1 MTAIFIAAVGV
12 LALLIGVAAGWY
24 LGRRRAASAF
34 SDLTRSATPVES
46 DVAPLL
52 HPSSARVP
60 RMTRATL
67 LDLIIDGGETGVA
80 VVDDVR
86 DVVFF
91 NDRANALGM
100 VRDHLL
106 DDDVWDYA
114 RYTLESG
121 DTSRFTFVP
130 PQGIGAFVSTGRGPG
145 RKIQSVSCVTERISD
160 GDERY
165 TVIYGQ
171 DDSEH
176 MRVEQTRR
184 DFVANVSHE
193 LKTPVAAIGLLAEAL
208 MESADDPYSVEHFGE
223 RVRIEALRMGNMVS
237 ELIALSR
244 LQGAEKLPDLEDVE
258 VDVLIDEVIDRAQIN
273 AEAAGIKLTTDED
286 SDLHVDGDHTLLL
299 TALNNLVANAIAYS
313 PSGTA
318 VSVSRRVVTI
328 DNRQMVAIAV
338 TDRGIGI
345 APQHQQRVFERF
357 FRVDKA
363 RSRATGGTGLGLAIV
378 KHVAVNHGGSIDLW
392 SKPGTGSTFT
402 LTIPLATRTTSR
414 APELSTATSAEPT
427 TQTVVTEERELS
439 R

>member
-1 MTAIFIAAVGV
+1 
-12 LALLIGVAAGWY
+12 
-24 LGRRRAASAF
+24 
-34 SDLTRSATPVES
+34 
-46 DVAPLL
+46 
-52 HPSSARVP
+52 
-60 RMTRATL
+60 
-67 LDLIIDGGETGVA
+67 
-80 VVDDVR
+80 
-86 DVVFF
+86 
-91 NDRANALGM
+91 
-100 VRDHLL
+100 
-106 DDDVWDYA
+106 
-114 RYTLESG
+114 
-121 DTSRFTFVP
+121 
-130 PQGIGAFVSTGRGPG
+130 
-145 RKIQSVSCVTERISD
+145 
-160 GDERY
+160 
-165 TVIYGQ
+165 VIYGQ

-244 LQGAEKLPDLEDVE
+244 LQGAEPLPDLEDVE

-273 AEAAGIKLTTDED
+273 AEAAGIKLTTDGP

-313 PSGTA
+313 ATGTS

-345 APQHQQRVFERF
+345 APQNQQRVFERF

-378 KHVAVNHGGSIDLW
+378 KHVASNHGGAIDLW

-402 LTIPLATRTTSR
+402 LTIPLGTRGTPRPT
-414 APELSTATSAEPT
+414 EISTATHAEPT
-427 TQTVVTEERELS
+427 AGIAVTEERELS

>member
-1 MTAIFIAAVGV
+1 V
-12 LALLIGVAAGWY
+12 
-24 LGRRRAASAF
+24 
-34 SDLTRSATPVES
+34 
-46 DVAPLL
+46 PLL
-52 HPSSARVP
+52 QAPATGVP

-67 LDLIIDGGETGVA
+67 LDLIVEGGETGVA

-91 NDRANALGM
+91 NERAVALGM

-121 DTSRFTFVP
+121 DTSKFTFVP
-130 PQGIGAFVSTGRGPG
+130 PQSIGAFVSTGRTPG
-145 RKIQSVSCVTERISD
+145 RKIQSVSCVTELICD

-176 MRVEQTRR
+176 MRVEETRR

-223 RVRIEALRMGNMVS
+223 RVRVEALRMGNMVS

-273 AEAAGIKLTTDED
+273 AEAAGIKLTTDVP

-313 PSGTA
+313 STGTS
-318 VSVSRRVVTI
+318 VSVSRRLVAI
-328 DNRQMVAIAV
+328 DGRPMVAIAV

-345 APQHQQRVFERF
+345 APQNQQRVFERF

-378 KHVAVNHGGSIDLW
+378 KHVASNHGGSIDLW

-402 LTIPLATRTTSR
+402 LTIPLGTRTT
-414 APELSTATSAEPT
+414 EMSTAPSAEPAAEIA
-427 TQTVVTEERELS
+427 VTEERELS